1 MASPYS
7 GESIKFLKTTGGC
20 EVEKKLLPA
29 FMRRAASPAMVVA
42 CLALAVALGG
52 TAWAA
57 ALPRNSVGT
66 AQLKRNAVTSIKV
79 RNNSLTGAD
88 IRESRLGTVPR
99 AVRATAANSA
109 TTATSANSSP
119 VSRLD
124 YASATFAVPAGGTA
138 VTPGNV
144 SCPGGLSATGGGA
157 KMSDPVNGFVV
168 DTNPAGKTAWEARG
182 FSDTAQTMTVYV
194 ICAQAATTTP

>member
-1 MASPYS
+1 MQQ
-7 GESIKFLKTTGGC
+7 LTRR
-20 EVEKKLLPA
+20 LP
-29 FMRRAASPAMVVA
+29 SPAMVVA
-42 CLALAVALGG
+42 SIALTIALGG

-57 ALPRNSVGT
+57 TLPRNSVGT

-79 RNNSLTGAD
+79 RNNSLGGAD
-88 IRESRLGTVPR
+88 IHELRLGRVPSALR
-99 AVRATAANSA
+99 ALSANSA
-109 TTATSANSSP
+109 LTATSAIRAP

-124 YASATFAVPAGGTA
+124 YASATFPVPAGGTT

-157 KMSDPVNGFVV
+157 KMSDPVNGFII
-168 DTNPAGKTAWEARG
+168 DTNPVGKTAWEARA

-194 ICAQAATTTP
+194 ICAEAATTTP

>member
-1 MASPYS
+1 MQ
-7 GESIKFLKTTGGC
+7 
-20 EVEKKLLPA
+20 KLTKRLP
-29 FMRRAASPAMVVA
+29 SPAMVVA
-42 CLALAVALGG
+42 CIALTIALGG

-57 ALPRNSVGT
+57 TLPRNSVGT

-99 AVRATAANSA
+99 AARAGTANSATSASTATTANSA
-109 TTATSANSSP
+109 TTATSAASAP

-124 YASATFAVPAGGTA
+124 YRSSAQAAIPAGL
-138 VTPGNV
+138 GNFV
-144 SCPGGLSATGGGA
+144 RASINCDGNMVATGGGA
-157 KMSDPVNGFVV
+157 KVS
-168 DTNPAGKTAWEARG
+168 NPSIAFINDSNPLGKAGWEATA
-182 FSDTAQTMTVYV
+182 SADTAGANLMVFV